1 MVASAGSTRAGPDL
15 RRPGAGPSTQGPLDT
30 ERHQGVVPT
39 VNAEDLNVLS
49 LKQRPDFVQTPCVQS
64 IGERAMCYLQAGY
77 PVHFSGPAGTGKT
90 TMAMHVAAQI
100 GRPVVLIHGDD
111 EFAGSDLVGGQL
123 GYRSTRV
130 VDNFIHS
137 VMKTEENVSKTWVD
151 HRLTNAC
158 KFGFTVI
165 YDEFN
170 RSRPEANNVLLGVLE
185 ERLLEMPAGRTTE
198 GHLQV
203 HPQFRAIFT
212 SNPEEYAGVHK
223 TQDALLDRMI
233 TITVGHHDRETE
245 TGITSAKSGLSLEE
259 SEKIVGVVR
268 DFRNLGVLS
277 LAPTVRACIMIGRI
291 TALRGA
297 TVSCEDKAFAE
308 TCRDVLRVDSV
319 KISHE
324 GAPVG
329 EAWLQDILAKH
340 CPAPV
345 HRMSVSKGNGS
356 HKGHQVAFN

>member
-1 MVASAGSTRAGPDL
+1 M
-15 RRPGAGPSTQGPLDT
+15 
-30 ERHQGVVPT
+30 
-39 VNAEDLNVLS
+39 NAEDLNILS
-49 LKQRPDFVQTPCVQS
+49 LKQRPDFVQTPCVRS
-64 IGERAMCYLQAGY
+64 IGERAMSYLQAGY

-111 EFAGSDLVGGQL
+111 EFGSSDLIGGQL

-185 ERLLEMPAGRTTE
+185 ERLLEMPAGRTAE

-203 HPQFRAIFT
+203 HPHFRAIFT

-233 TITVGHHDRETE
+233 TITVGHHDQETE
-245 TGITSAKSGLSLEE
+245 AGITAAKSGLPLED
-259 SEKIVGVVR
+259 SEKIVNVVR

-277 LAPTVRACIMIGRI
+277 LAPTIRACIMIGKI
-291 TALRGA
+291 TAMRGA
-297 TVSCEDKAFAE
+297 EVTVDDKVFAE
-308 TCRDVLRVDSV
+308 TCRDVLRVDAV

-324 GAPVG
+324 GSPVG

-340 CPAPV
+340 CPPLEPV
-345 HRMSVSKGNGS
+345 ISLGNGS
-356 HKGHQVAFN
+356 ANGHRLAFN

>member
-1 MVASAGSTRAGPDL
+1 VNPVPD
-15 RRPGAGPSTQGPLDT
+15 
-30 ERHQGVVPT
+30 
-39 VNAEDLNVLS
+39 DLNVLS

-64 IGERAMCYLQAGY
+64 LTERASCYLQAGY

-90 TMAMHVAAQI
+90 TLAMHVAATM

-111 EFAGSDLVGGQL
+111 EFGSSDLIGGQL

-170 RSRPEANNVLLGVLE
+170 RSRPEANNVLLSVLE
-185 ERLLEMPAGRTTE
+185 ERLLELPVGRVSE
-198 GHLQV
+198 AYLQV
-203 HPQFRAIFT
+203 HPMFRAIFT

-223 TQDALLDRMI
+223 TQDALLDRMV
-233 TITVGHHDRETE
+233 TITVGQYDRETE
-245 TGITSAKSGLSLEE
+245 VRITAAKSGLDEE
-259 SEKIVGVVR
+259 DAARIVEVVR
-268 DFRNLGVLS
+268 EFRTMGVLPLS
-277 LAPTVRACIMIGRI
+277 PTVRACIMIAKV

-297 TVSCEDKAFAE
+297 TVSADDKVFLE
-308 TCRDVLRVDSV
+308 TCRDVLRIDSV
-319 KISHE
+319 KITRE
-324 GAPVG
+324 GVPAG
-329 EAWLQDILAKH
+329 ATWLDEIIAQH
-340 CPAPV
+340 CPPRTIPRAT
-345 HRMSVSKGNGS
+345 RNGS
-356 HKGHQVAFN
+356 HPKVLVTSGLHSPN

>member
-1 MVASAGSTRAGPDL
+1 M
-15 RRPGAGPSTQGPLDT
+15 
-30 ERHQGVVPT
+30 
-39 VNAEDLNVLS
+39 NADDLNVLS
-49 LKQRPDFVQTPCVQS
+49 LKQRPDFVQTPCVRS
-64 IGERAMCYLQAGY
+64 IAERAMSYLQAGY

-111 EFAGSDLVGGQL
+111 EFGSSDLIGGQL

-151 HRLTNAC
+151 HRLTSAC

-185 ERLLEMPAGRTTE
+185 ERLLEMPIGRTAE

-203 HPQFRAIFT
+203 HPHFRAIFT
-212 SNPEEYAGVHK
+212 SNPGEYAGVHK

-245 TGITSAKSGLSLEE
+245 SEITAAKSGLDLEDAGR
-259 SEKIVGVVR
+259 IVWVVR
-268 DFRNLGVLS
+268 EFRGLGVLS
-277 LAPTVRACIMIGRI
+277 LAPTVRACIMIARI
-291 TALRGA
+291 TAMRGA
-297 TVSCEDKAFAE
+297 SVSCEDRVFAE
-308 TCRDVLRVDSV
+308 TCRDVLRVDAV
-319 KISHE
+319 KITHE
-324 GAPVG
+324 GNPVG
-329 EAWLQDILAKH
+329 DAWLEDIIAKH
-340 CPAPV
+340 CPPREIPSALACNGAANG
-345 HRMSVSKGNGS
+345 HRID
-356 HKGHQVAFN
+356 FN